1 MCRIVVFGN
10 SGSGKTTLARVLT
23 SQYGLA
29 HLDLDSLAWDSSG
42 VQVQT
47 MTLDDWVAFVPRRRS
62 LTESASTI
70 RDFIHEH
77 SEWVIEGCYGDLLE
91 QVLPY
96 ASEVRFLNPGV
107 EACIANCRAR
117 PWEPEKY
124 PSKEAQDQKLDF
136 LLDWVREYESRADE
150 YSLARHREL
159 FEGFRGP
166 KVELSS
172 SNQSMKPTAPPE
184 NKFSVFAA
192 TPSRGL
198 SLSR

>member
-47 MTLDDWVAFVPRRRS
+47 MTLDDWAAFVPRRRS

-136 LLDWVREYESRADE
+136 LLDWVREYETRDDE
-150 YSLARHREL
+150 YGLKRHRQV
-159 FEGFRGP
+159 FERFPGR
-166 KVELSS
+166 KREYTSVECYSD
-172 SNQSMKPTAPPE
+172 
-184 NKFSVFAA
+184 
-192 TPSRGL
+192 G
-198 SLSR
+198 

>member
-47 MTLDDWVAFVPRRRS
+47 MTLDDWAAFVPRRRS

-77 SEWVIEGCYGDLLE
+77 SEWVVEGCYGDLLE

-172 SNQSMKPTAPPE
+172 RP
-184 NKFSVFAA
+184 V
-192 TPSRGL
+192 
-198 SLSR
+198 